1 MTGTVKDQSGG
12 VVPGST
18 VSAVNA
24 ATGVTL
30 TTTTNDEGVYTFP
43 VLQVG
48 QYEIDVTATGF
59 KPYRRTGLVIDIN
72 GALVIDVTLQVGE
85 QRIRLP

>member
-1 MTGTVKDQSGG
+1 M
-12 VVPGST
+12 
-18 VSAVNA
+18 
-24 ATGVTL
+24 TL